1 MTMIIGAIL
10 LLLLGIVF
18 GYIAGGAMKAAP
30 RAAAKPAPAPIR
42 ETRAEAKPAPARKPA
57 AKTTA
62 AKKPAAKK
70 PAARKPAAKKPAAR
84 KPAAKKPASARAAK
98 DDLKKISGV
107 GPVIEKKLNG
117 MGVKTYKQIAAW
129 KKADIDKAD
138 DKLNFKGRIGRE
150 DWVAQAKILASG
162 GETEFSKRKK

>member
-18 GYIAGGAMKAAP
+18 GYIAGGAMKTAP
-30 RAAAKPAPAPIR
+30 RAAAKPAPAPAR

-70 PAARKPAAKKPAAR
+70 PAAK
-84 KPAAKKPASARAAK
+84 KPAAKKPASARAAR

-117 MGVKTYKQIAAW
+117 MGVKTYQQIADW

-138 DKLNFKGRIGRE
+138 ATLNFKGRIERE
-150 DWVAQAKILASG
+150 DWVAQANTLASG

>member
-62 AKKPAAKK
+62 AK
-70 PAARKPAAKKPAAR
+70 KPAAKKPAAR

>member
-1 MTMIIGAIL
+1 MIIGAIL

-62 AKKPAAKK
+62 AK
-70 PAARKPAAKKPAAR
+70 KPAAKKPAAR